1 MKTIIKIGYSENTK
15 AVLAE
20 TKLEVE
26 IDDLE
31 HKSDTVFN
39 EYLTNVKLKAKE
51 IFEDAQ
57 RYALNQTKL
66 RL

>member
-1 MKTIIKIGYSENTK
+1 MRTLIKIGYSENTK

-26 IDDLE
+26 TENVAELNDL
-31 HKSDTVFN
+31 DFN
-39 EYLTNVKLKAKE
+39 KIQQKAKD

-57 RYALNQTKL
+57 NYALKQTL
-66 RL
+66 RRM